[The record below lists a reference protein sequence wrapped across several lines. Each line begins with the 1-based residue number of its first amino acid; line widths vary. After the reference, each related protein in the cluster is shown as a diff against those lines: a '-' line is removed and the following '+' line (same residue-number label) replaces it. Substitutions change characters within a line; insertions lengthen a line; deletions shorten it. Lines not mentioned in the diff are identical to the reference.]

1 MEYLTLKQHLDNESV
16 LGRIQSLSPYPFFDT
31 IAPFELDKM
40 LLLHYGDRVVFD
52 KITEISIDSICIQL
66 VGLYDKKWTDLISMN
81 EIDIN
86 TGSEKIVTELN
97 DIQQTSNS
105 LNNRDYKVSA
115 FNSAELITDKKDI
128 DDNSSNT
135 DNLENKLL
143 TEKQI
148 SLDNAYNNLSISC
161 KINIINIVLKDIASY
176 LTLDIYP

>member
-16 LGRIQSLSPYPFFDT
+16 LGRIQSLSPFPFFDT
-31 IAPFELDKM
+31 IAPVELDKM
-40 LLLHYGDRVVFD
+40 LLLHYGDRIVFD

-66 VGLYDKKWTDLISMN
+66 VGLYDKKWNDLISMN

-97 DIQQTSNS
+97 DIKQTSNA
-105 LNNRDYKVSA
+105 LNNRDYQVSA
-115 FNSAELITDKKDI
+115 FNSDELITDKKDI

-148 SLDNAYNNLSISC
+148 SLNNAYNNLSISC

>member
-31 IAPFELDKM
+31 LAPVELDKM

-66 VGLYDKKWTDLISMN
+66 VGLYDKKWTDLVSMN

-86 TGSEKIVTELN
+86 TGSEKVVTELN

-115 FNSAELITDKKDI
+115 FNSDELITDKKDI

-148 SLDNAYNNLSISC
+148 SLNNAYNNLSISC

>member
-16 LGRIQSLSPYPFFDT
+16 LGRIQSLSLYPFFDT
-31 IAPFELDKM
+31 IAPDELDKM
-40 LLLHYGDRVVFD
+40 LLLHYGDRIVFD
-52 KITEISIDSICIQL
+52 KITELSIDSICIQL

-86 TGSEKIVTELN
+86 TGNEKIVTELN
-97 DIQQTSNS
+97 DIKQTSTA

-115 FNSAELITDKKDI
+115 FNSDELITDKKDI
-128 DDNSSNT
+128 DDNASNT

-148 SLDNAYNNLSISC
+148 SLNTAFNNLSISC